1 MRRLASYITK
11 YGPVAGPII
20 YRTLQRE
27 AAHAMHKARY
37 RRRLEQVLEAVP

>member
-1 MRRLASYITK
+1 MRHMRRLDSYVRK

-27 AAHAMHKARY
+27 AAQARWKAYY
-37 RRRLEQVLEAVP
+37 RDR

>member
-1 MRRLASYITK
+1 MRRLASYVKK

-20 YRTLQRE
+20 YRTLQKE

-37 RRRLEQVLEAVP
+37 RRQLAEAAVRS

>member
-1 MRRLASYITK
+1 MRRLASYVRR

-27 AAHAMHKARY
+27 AAQASAKARY
-37 RRRLEQVLEAVP
+37 LRRLQAAGLA